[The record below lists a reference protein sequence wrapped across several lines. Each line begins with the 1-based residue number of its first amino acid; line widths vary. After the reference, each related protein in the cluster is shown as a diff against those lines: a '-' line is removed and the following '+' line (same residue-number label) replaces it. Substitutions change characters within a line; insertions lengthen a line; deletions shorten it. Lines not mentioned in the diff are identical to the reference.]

1 MELDPRMWPPKEFP
15 WSGNNVGEAVIEHL
29 GRYHIL
35 ITSTDVT
42 SPRLSSIRLLNTN
55 TEGRGPASQ
64 PIPTNYL
71 SGLDLAV
78 SASGI
83 MYMLGN
89 ISDPASA
96 VSKIFLAEVVLGTGN
111 IPNLG
116 KSTIIPDD
124 ESLYAASFAT
134 VENNA
139 LAIGGWQ
146 SKLNGDNDI
155 LFLLVDNNFQPLTKK
170 TYGYKSTH
178 QASQSIIHTP
188 LDGGFALTGSVYL
201 VDGRTSMLLKIDSDG
216 ELK

>member
-1 MELDPRMWPPKEFP
+1 MRQFP
-15 WSGNNVGEAVIEHL
+15 WSGNNVGEAVLEHQQ
-29 GRYHIL
+29 RYHIL
-35 ITSTDVT
+35 TTSTDLINT
-42 SPRLSSIRLLNTN
+42 RMSRIRIINTN
-55 TEGRGPASQ
+55 TDGRGPLSDT
-64 PIPTNYL
+64 ISIDYL
-71 SGLDLAV
+71 SGKDLAV
-78 SASGI
+78 NASGI

-89 ISDPASA
+89 IADPASA
-96 VSKIFLAEVVLGTGN
+96 VSKIFLAELVLSGTQY
-111 IPNLG
+111 LG
-116 KSTIIPDD
+116 KSTIISDD

-134 VENNA
+134 VGDNA

-155 LFLLVDNNFQPLTKK
+155 LFLQVDNNFQVLTPKK

-201 VDGRTSMLLKIDSDG
+201 VDGRTSILLKIDSDG